1 MKSSLLGVLIA
12 AWVTLAGIPQALTDE
27 KLVQGQDRI
36 DVPAI
41 GEGLCLHN
49 LFQSGM
55 VLQRDKPIRIWGW
68 ADAGENVTVTF
79 GDKSHACTAA
89 ADRSWKVEL
98 PAQPASS
105 QPQTLIIKGNTTTLN
120 MADILI
126 GDVWLLGGQSNMEF
140 PIHKLDGGSLEIASA
155 NFHNIRLFTVPQLNG
170 PDEKKAFPRLYQW
183 NDFFSEHFRQGSWD
197 VCSPETVREMSG
209 IGYIFARRLHMA
221 TQIPIG
227 IIDASRGGTCL
238 ETWLPLDLL
247 KSIDTPEVQSLLS
260 EWDRKVAEFDPRK
273 DLADRLKG
281 HTDWVARMKA
291 SGRESEIPADR
302 KPPSDLRPGPAMD
315 MNRPGNCYASM
326 IAPIA
331 GLQIKGALWHQG
343 YNNALVP
350 NGHVMYHQ
358 VFPKMIGAWR
368 AAFHDPQLPFGIISQ
383 ETEGVP
389 QDLSNYL
396 ESFTDEGI
404 YIREVHYKT
413 FLDYQK
419 AGDRN
424 IGYASSFDQRRS
436 WYHPQIK
443 IPVGERI
450 AAWALVTQYGKSSDI
465 RWLPPTIREMNV
477 EGPRMILTMARF
489 EVIPYNDGPIL
500 GFAIAGKDG
509 KFQPAKAEWI
519 NPNAPGDRSTI
530 VLTSPL
536 VPEPVYYRHAWGRNP
551 LANLKADGIP
561 LDSLRNDN
569 FTVADLYQI
578 YTGKKSAIPNIL
590 NGAERREL
598 TNALKAE
605 DTKRRRNEAET
616 FLKEHPATD
625 SPAQK

>member
-1 MKSSLLGVLIA
+1 MKSTILGVLIA
-12 AWVTLAGIPQALTDE
+12 GWVTLAGVLQALADE

-41 GEGLCLHN
+41 GEGLCMHN

-68 ADAGENVTVTF
+68 ADAGEIVTVTF
-79 GDKSHACTAA
+79 GDKTHSCTAA

-120 MADILI
+120 VADILI

-140 PIHKLDGGSLEIASA
+140 PLHKLDGGSLEIASA
-155 NFHNIRLFTVPQLNG
+155 NFTNIRLFTVPQLNG

-197 VCSPETVREMSG
+197 VCSPATVTEMSG
-209 IGYIFARRLHMA
+209 IGYVFARRLHMA

-227 IIDASRGGTCL
+227 IIDASRGGTCI
-238 ETWLPLDLL
+238 ETWLPLDFL

-331 GLQIKGALWHQG
+331 GIHIKGALWHQG

-350 NGHVMYHQ
+350 NGHVIYHQ

-450 AAWALVTQYGKSSDI
+450 AAWALVTQYGKSSEI
-465 RWLPPTIREMNV
+465 RWLPPTIREIKI

-519 NPNAPGDRSTI
+519 KPNDAGDRSTI
-530 VLTSPL
+530 ILTSPL

-561 LDSLRNDN
+561 LDTLRNDN
-569 FTVADLYQI
+569 FTIADLYQI

-590 NGAERREL
+590 NGAERRDL
-598 TNALKAE
+598 RDALKAE
-605 DTKRRRNEAET
+605 DLKRRRNEAET
-616 FLKEHPATD
+616 FLKAHPATD

>member
-1 MKSSLLGVLIA
+1 MKSKMLGVLIA
-12 AWVTLAGIPQALTDE
+12 AWVTLAGIPHAEANE

-68 ADAGENVTVTF
+68 ADAGDNVTVTF
-79 GDKSHACTAA
+79 GDKTHECTAA

-120 MADILI
+120 LADILI

-197 VCSPETVREMSG
+197 VCSPATVTEMSG
-209 IGYIFARRLHMA
+209 IGYVFARRLHMA

-227 IIDASRGGTCL
+227 IIDASRGGTCI

-260 EWDRKVAEFDPRK
+260 EWDRKVAEFDPQK

-331 GLQIKGALWHQG
+331 GFQIKGALWHQG

-465 RWLPPTIREMNV
+465 RWLPPTIREMKV
-477 EGPRMILTMARF
+477 EGPGMILTMARF

-500 GFAIAGKDG
+500 GFAIAGEDG

-519 NPNAPGDRSTI
+519 NPNDPNDRSTI

-561 LDSLRNDN
+561 LDTLRNDN

>member
-1 MKSSLLGVLIA
+1 MKSTLLGVLIA
-12 AWVTLAGIPQALTDE
+12 GWVTLAGIPHAQAAE
-27 KLVQGQDRI
+27 KLVEGKDRI

-41 GEGLCLHN
+41 TEGLCLHN

-68 ADAGENVTVTF
+68 AEPGEHVTVTF
-79 GDKSHACTAA
+79 GDKTHSCTAA

-120 MADILI
+120 LADILL

-140 PIHKLDGGSLEIASA
+140 PLHKLDGGSLEIASA
-155 NFHNIRLFTVPQLNG
+155 NFHDIRLFTVPQLNG

-197 VCSPETVREMSG
+197 VCSPATVTEMSG

-247 KSIDTPEVQSLLS
+247 KSIDTPEVHSLLS
-260 EWDRKVAEFDPRK
+260 EWDRKVAEFNPQK

-291 SGRESEIPADR
+291 SGRENEIPADR

-358 VFPKMIGAWR
+358 VFPQMIGAWR

-396 ESFTDEGI
+396 ESFTDEGV

-419 AGDRN
+419 AGDKN

-465 RWLPPTIREMNV
+465 RWLPPTIREMKV
-477 EGPRMILTMARF
+477 EGSRMILTMARF

-509 KFQPAKAEWI
+509 RFQPAKAEWL
-519 NPNAPGDRSTI
+519 NPHAPGDRSTI

-578 YTGKKSAIPNIL
+578 YTGRKSAIPNIL
-590 NGAERREL
+590 NGAELRDLR
-598 TNALKAE
+598 NALKAE

-616 FLKEHPATD
+616 FLKEHPAND